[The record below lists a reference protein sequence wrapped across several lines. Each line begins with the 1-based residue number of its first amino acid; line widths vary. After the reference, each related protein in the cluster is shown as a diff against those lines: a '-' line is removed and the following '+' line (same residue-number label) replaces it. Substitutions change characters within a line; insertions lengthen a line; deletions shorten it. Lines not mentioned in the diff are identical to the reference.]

1 MAGYMYMQT
10 SFKYPAKVKLF
21 FNDYVIRVKSTSR
34 CQPDTN

>member
-1 MAGYMYMQT
+1 MNKQT